1 MDLAVAIIIAG
12 GLGVWTYADAKRL
25 DQRGIRVLRW
35 SPVVWGWLVFLFALL
50 FGILYLVNRR
60 KAIAQGPFPDG
71 GAPAR
76 TADREPEAE
85 PEIPRR
91 FCPKCGTQIVR
102 YAAYCHACGREVER
116 IPH

>member
-1 MDLAVAIIIAG
+1 MDLVVAIIIAG
-12 GLGVWTYADAKRL
+12 ALGVWTYTDAKRL
-25 DQRGIRVLRW
+25 DQRGIRVLKW
-35 SPVVWGWLVFLFALL
+35 SPVLWGWLVFLFALL
-50 FGILYLVNRR
+50 FGILYLVNRH
-60 KAIAQGPFPDG
+60 KAIAQGPASESTVATP
-71 GAPAR
+71 
-76 TADREPEAE
+76 TEAE

>member
-1 MDLAVAIIIAG
+1 MDLVVAIIFAG
-12 GLGVWTYADAKRL
+12 ALGVWTYTDAKRL
-25 DQRGIRVLRW
+25 DQRGIRVMRW
-35 SPVVWGWLVFLFALL
+35 SPAAWGWLVFLFALL

-60 KAIAQGPFPDG
+60 KAIAQGA
-71 GAPAR
+71 APQPVID
-76 TADREPEAE
+76 TAAEAE
-85 PEIPRR
+85 PDLPRR